1 MRGLKMFIALFWIS
15 ERWKNADTY
24 FLRNAYSCFKAVKC
38 CTAIDIETVCVDVEN
53 ERALKTTLDGVKIVY
68 LYMRFNTVLKGIYQ
82 AQMIIS

>member
-1 MRGLKMFIALFWIS
+1 M
-15 ERWKNADTY
+15 
-24 FLRNAYSCFKAVKC
+24 KC